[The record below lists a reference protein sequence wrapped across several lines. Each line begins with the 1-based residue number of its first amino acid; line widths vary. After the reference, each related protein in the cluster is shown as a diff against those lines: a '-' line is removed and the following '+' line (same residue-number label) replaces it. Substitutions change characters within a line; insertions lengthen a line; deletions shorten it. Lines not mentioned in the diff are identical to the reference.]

1 MDLKDMFDP
10 DGELPPAVPAATLV
24 IFRRCETGGP
34 PQLLMVQRSKTMRFA
49 GGAAVFPGGR
59 VDDADFTLARPG
71 AALGLMDS
79 WLSHPRARILQ
90 PTERHADILAR
101 LLLAAGTAGTLTN
114 DAHLAAL
121 AIEHNATLGT
131 FDKDFKRFPNI
142 RFDLL
147 TPPV

>member
-1 MDLKDMFDP
+1 MKLPDTNVLVNSVNEFSPFKKQAKAWLENAFDANA
-10 DGELPPAVPAATLV
+10 GVGFAWLALV
-24 IFRRCETGGP
+24 GFIRIST
-34 PQLLMVQRSKTMRFA
+34 QRGILQTPLEAS
-49 GGAAVFPGGR
+49 
-59 VDDADFTLARPG
+59 
-71 AALGLMDS
+71 AALDLVDS

-142 RFDLL
+142 KFDLL
-147 TPPV
+147 TPISNP